1 MIEGLRPALNMG
13 PATAPVPPSES
24 MRSETAPRQ
33 PEVAPVA
40 PAAAPERAEMQTRH
54 HDTDARDP
62 RHSGAEQDRES
73 REPGDPGYREPRL
86 PQLSAEALATA
97 LMDAELP
104 KAIVPRVLPP
114 SAAD

>member
-1 MIEGLRPALNMG
+1 MIEGLRPAFSVG
-13 PATAPVPPSES
+13 PATAPVPPAET

-40 PAAAPERAEMQTRH
+40 PPAAAERAEMQTRH
-54 HDTDARDP
+54 HDGETRDN
-62 RHSGAEQDRES
+62 HQSGADQDRES

-97 LMDAELP
+97 LMDAEPP
-104 KAIVPRVLPP
+104 KAIVPRILPP
-114 SAAD
+114 EPAD

>member
-13 PATAPVPPSES
+13 PATAPVPPSETV
-24 MRSETAPRQ
+24 RSETAPRQ

-54 HDTDARDP
+54 HDADGRDHRQSDAE
-62 RHSGAEQDRES
+62 HDRES
-73 REPGDPGYREPRL
+73 RQPGDPGYREPKL

-97 LMDAELP
+97 LMDAEPP

-114 SAAD
+114 ETAG

>member
-1 MIEGLRPALNMG
+1 MIEGLRPAFNVG
-13 PATAPVPPSES
+13 PATAPALPSET

-40 PAAAPERAEMQTRH
+40 PAAATERAAMQTKH
-54 HDTDARDP
+54 HDTGADDK
-62 RHSGAEQDRES
+62 RHSGAERDDDA

-97 LMDAELP
+97 LMDSEPP
-104 KAIVPRVLPP
+104 KAIVPRILPP
-114 SAAD
+114 ETAD